1 VLQIIK
7 NPEFYMYHADI
18 DLCSRYDLSLKLVR
32 LAIILSILYNIYL
45 PYVLF
50 GSTLLP
56 TILMGI
62 SSTLL
67 YNINFSNDGET
78 LHILE
83 IILCS
88 IGFVMLVIHAFLSAN
103 PNLNNHLENRRAG

>member
-1 VLQIIK
+1 
-7 NPEFYMYHADI
+7 MYHADI

-50 GSTLLP
+50 GSTLL
-56 TILMGI
+56 
-62 SSTLL
+62 

-83 IILCS
+83 IILYS